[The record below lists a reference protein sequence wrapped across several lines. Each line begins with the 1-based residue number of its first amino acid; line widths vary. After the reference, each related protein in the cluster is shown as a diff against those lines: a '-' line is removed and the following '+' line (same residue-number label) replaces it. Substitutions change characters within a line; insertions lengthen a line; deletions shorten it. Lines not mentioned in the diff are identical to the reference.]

1 MKKIIKG
8 FGETIQLEGEYNP
21 TSWAV
26 RIFEVNGHREISARN
41 TIDWEEVPY
50 QPVLDQF
57 PDQPSLQQ
65 LEEAEERRLAA
76 LKRNAKRAQTM
87 CRRVIKAEGF
97 DELMT
102 LTYRDNQGDRELCKK
117 HFSIWYKRMKKA
129 LGEFRFCAS
138 FERQERGAMHVH
150 IATHKLPKMVTLR
163 EGQGFAAQEVTVKAF
178 QLGTRIWRSIVG
190 DNNGLCFVGGKNKNG
205 NARTRKMSLAKMASY
220 VSKYILKDYEDS
232 PENDNRY
239 TRSRGA
245 IVPKSKVLHF
255 TGMTMAE
262 VIALCFQCDDGDVIV
277 SHRACGN
284 TRSYWLCTEPDP
296 DKLAPSI

>member
-21 TSWAV
+21 TSWVV

-41 TIDWEEVPY
+41 TIDWEEVPFEK
-50 QPVLDQF
+50 VVDQSGTMRG
-57 PDQPSLQQ
+57 D
-65 LEEAEERRLAA
+65 EMEEERRQAA

-87 CRRVIKAEGF
+87 CRRVIKSEGF

-102 LTYRDNQGDRELCKK
+102 LTYRENQGDRGLCKK
-117 HFSIWYKRMKKA
+117 HFAIWHKRMKRA

-190 DNNGLCFVGGKNKNG
+190 GNNGLCFVGGKNKNG

-220 VSKYILKDYEDS
+220 VSKYILKDYAES
-232 PENDNRY
+232 PENDQRY
-239 TRSRGA
+239 TRSRGSV
-245 IVPKSKVLHF
+245 VPKSKPLYF
-255 TGMTMAE
+255 TNMTMAE
-262 VIALCFQCDDGDVIV
+262 VVSLCFQCDDGDVIV
-277 SHRACGN
+277 SHRADAN
-284 TRSYWLCTEPDP
+284 SRSYWLCVG
-296 DKLAPSI
+296 AG